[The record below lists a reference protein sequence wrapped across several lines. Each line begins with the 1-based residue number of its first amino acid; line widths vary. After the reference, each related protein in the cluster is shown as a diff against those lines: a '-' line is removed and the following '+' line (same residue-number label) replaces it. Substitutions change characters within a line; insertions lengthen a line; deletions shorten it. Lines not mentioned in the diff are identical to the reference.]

1 MQWRSDA
8 GIEAER
14 FPALLTT

>member
-1 MQWRSDA
+1 MQWRIDV